1 MKRKD
6 IEKNLSAAVS
16 HMVPEDTFERISLN
30 LTPAPQKERTS
41 MMMTVNSNKTKKNN
55 TKKIASLA
63 IAACLVLAIGVLGF
77 TYYDTNLAVESVVDI
92 DVNPSVELT
101 TNKKDTVLDVK
112 AVNADGEKILDGMN
126 LKNSE
131 LKVAVNAI
139 IGSMLKNGYLDDDNG
154 ILVTVQNEDTQK
166 AAELRNLVLTDIDES
181 LNEHNVSAPVI
192 NQTVTETASVEEFAK
207 ANNISVGK
215 ATFVL
220 NLAKK
225 DATLNAEEL
234 AKLSLKDIAGIVNA
248 KKIDIKDI
256 VDYDADDSIWENI
269 ADEVEDVNEGTI
281 KNNNNNTNTQ
291 TNASSNLITAAK
303 AKEIALQHADVAAAD
318 ATFIKAEYDYDNGVK
333 KYDVEFSVK
342 NVEYDYDIN
351 AESGKVIRSEKEID
365 DDYRAATTTTVAKST
380 NANNSNN
387 TISAAKAKEIA
398 LGHAKI
404 AADKVAYIRAEYDY
418 DDGIRQYEVEFKV
431 DNVEYDYIINAVTGA
446 VIGYEKDI
454 DDNYRKPV
462 INSNSTTTTTA
473 KAAELITAAKAK
485 EIALN
490 HAGVEASK
498 ASFVK
503 AELDND
509 DGVKVYEVEFCVGR
523 VDYEYEINATTG
535 AVINHEVDR

>member
-55 TKKIASLA
+55 AKKIASLA
-63 IAACLVLAIGVLGF
+63 IAACLVLAVGILGF

-92 DVNPSVELT
+92 DVNPSVEFT
-101 TNKKDTVLDVK
+101 TNKKDMVLDVK

-154 ILVTVQNEDTQK
+154 ILVTVQNKDTQK
-166 AAELRNLVLTDIDES
+166 AAELRNLVLADIDES
-181 LNEHNVSAPVI
+181 LNEHNASAPVI
-192 NQTVTETASVEEFAK
+192 NQTVAETASVEEFAK

-269 ADEVEDVNEGTI
+269 ADEVEDVNEYSN
-281 KNNNNNTNTQ
+281 KNNTNTQ

-303 AKEIALQHADVAAAD
+303 AKEIALKHAGVAAAD
-318 ATFIKAEYDYDNGVK
+318 ATFIKAEYDFDDGVK
-333 KYDVEFSVK
+333 KYDVEFNVK
-342 NVEYDYDIN
+342 NVEYDYEIN
-351 AESGKVIRSEKEID
+351 AESGKVIKSEKDID
-365 DDYRAATTTTVAKST
+365 DDYRQATTTTVAKPT

-398 LGHAKI
+398 LAHAKVS
-404 AADKVAYIRAEYDY
+404 ADKVAYIRAEYDY
-418 DDGIRQYEVEFKV
+418 DDGIREYEVEFKV
-431 DNVEYDYIINAVTGA
+431 DKVEYDYVINAVTGA

-454 DDNYRKPV
+454 DDDYKKPV
-462 INSNSTTTTTA
+462 SNNNSATTTTA
-473 KAAELITAAKAK
+473 KAAETITASKAK

-490 HAGVEASK
+490 HAGVDASK

-535 AVINHEVDR
+535 AVISHEVDR

>member
-16 HMVPEDTFERISLN
+16 HLVPEDTFERISLN

-55 TKKIASLA
+55 AKKFASLA
-63 IAACLVLAIGVLGF
+63 IAACLVLAVGILGF

-92 DVNPSVELT
+92 DVNPSVEFT
-101 TNKKDTVLDVK
+101 TNKKDVVLDVR

-154 ILVTVQNEDTQK
+154 ILVTVQNKDTQK

-192 NQTVTETASVEEFAK
+192 NQTIAETASVEEFAK

-225 DATLNAEEL
+225 DATLNVEEL

-256 VDYDADDSIWENI
+256 VEYDADDSIWENI
-269 ADEVEDVNEGTI
+269 ADEVEDINEGDG
-281 KNNNNNTNTQ
+281 KQNAQ
-291 TNASSNLITAAK
+291 TNSSNLITAAK
-303 AKEIALQHADVAAAD
+303 AKEIALKHAGVAAEN
-318 ATFIKAEYDYDNGVK
+318 ATFIKAEYDFDDGVK

-342 NVEYDYDIN
+342 NVEYEYEIN
-351 AESGKVIRSEKEID
+351 AESGKVIKSEKDID
-365 DDYRAATTTTVAKST
+365 GDYRQVTTTTVAKPT

-404 AADKVAYIRAEYDY
+404 SADKVAYIRAEYDY
-418 DDGIRQYEVEFKV
+418 DDGVREYEVEFKV

-454 DDNYRKPV
+454 DDGRKPV
-462 INSNSTTTTTA
+462 INTDSTTTA
-473 KAAELITAAKAK
+473 KATEMISAAKAK
-485 EIALN
+485 EIALK

-503 AELDND
+503 AELDADN
-509 DGVKVYEVEFCVGR
+509 GVKVYEVEFCVGR
-523 VDYEYEINATTG
+523 DDYEYEINATTG
-535 AVINHEVDR
+535 AVISHEVDR